1 MEEACAQLNVI
12 SDADLERFSYVHC
25 RLLLAPLM
33 NILDIP
39 LDSWMLVRSGLEKRT
54 RLARAKVVHW
64 RSNIIRLVAGMRSVS
79 KERAADIVVDA
90 IANDLT
96 FDDLTASVHGHIQPP
111 LRGWDYEHYQR
122 VRTAFYSANPLYT
135 TPIHHT
141 YQAIEVIAGNFHI
154 MPTTLAGM
162 LLLMYSTD
170 ESLVKEITAV
180 INKLETRLDNAL
192 LFREPVTDVPALLW
206 AMVWPRNRFENHRDT
221 LIINIINNTIANGQV
236 DAHAWTTTVEQN
248 RSILGW
254 LCGIRCTPTQ
264 VSHKFMAILDSVNFA
279 DIIHNVTNDRK
290 RLANCMLCII
300 SVASSTHEVD
310 YAVRIITKL
319 MRGLRQPCK
328 DDAGFRQLI
337 RLFRHIIRISD
348 HVSYDTATD
357 TLNLVTFYDVT
368 VSILELVGPNNFYRE
383 FIYEIVEHICCFAP
397 LDTVRLVIDAI
408 TPMMNASGHTV
419 GTKLKINTK
428 IIVMECT
435 LHHVPCTI
443 RTSMVESALSSASI
457 HARDVC
463 RYLIA
468 TAIAQ
473 DATNARKK
481 FARWM
486 DNARPDNRF
495 DISEFIIA
503 KNANCV

>member
-1 MEEACAQLNVI
+1 MEETCVQPNVI

-39 LDSWMLVRSGLEKRT
+39 PDAWMMVRSELEKYAK
-54 RLARAKVVHW
+54 LARENVVNW
-64 RSNIIRLVAGMRSVS
+64 RLNIIRFVSGMRSVS
-79 KERAADIVVDA
+79 EERAAEIVVDA

-96 FDDLTASVHGHIQPP
+96 FDDLTASVHEHTQPP
-111 LRGWDYEHYQR
+111 LRGWDYDHYQR
-122 VRTAFYSANPLYT
+122 VRAAFYSANPMCT
-135 TPIHHT
+135 TPIHHSYT
-141 YQAIEVIAGNFHI
+141 AMAGNFHMI
-154 MPTTLAGM
+154 PTTLAGM
-162 LLLMYSTD
+162 LLLMYSVDT
-170 ESLVKEITAV
+170 SLVKEITAV
-180 INKLETRLDNAL
+180 IDKLEKRLGNAL
-192 LFREPVTDVPALLW
+192 LFREPVTGVPALLW
-206 AMVWPRNRFENHRDT
+206 AMIWPRKRFENHRDT

-254 LCGIRCTPTQ
+254 LCGMRWTPTQ
-264 VSHKFMAILDSVNFA
+264 VSHKFMVILDSVNFA
-279 DIIHNVTNDRK
+279 DIIHNVTNDKK

-310 YAVRIITKL
+310 YAFRIITKL
-319 MRGLRQPCK
+319 THGLRQPCK
-328 DDAGFRQLI
+328 DDADFRQMI

-348 HVSYDTATD
+348 HISYDTATD
-357 TLNLVTFYDVT
+357 ALHMVSSYNVTAN
-368 VSILELVGPNNFYRE
+368 ILELVGPNNFYHE
-383 FIYEIVEHICCFAP
+383 FMYEIVKHICYFAP
-397 LDTVRLVIDAI
+397 LDTVMLVIDAI
-408 TPMMNASGHTV
+408 TPMMNAAGHTV
-419 GTKLKINTK
+419 GTKLNINTK
-428 IIVMECT
+428 IIVLEGT
-435 LHHVPCTI
+435 LHHLPQTLH
-443 RTSMVESALSSASI
+443 TSMVESALSSASI

-486 DNARPDNRF
+486 ANARPDNRF